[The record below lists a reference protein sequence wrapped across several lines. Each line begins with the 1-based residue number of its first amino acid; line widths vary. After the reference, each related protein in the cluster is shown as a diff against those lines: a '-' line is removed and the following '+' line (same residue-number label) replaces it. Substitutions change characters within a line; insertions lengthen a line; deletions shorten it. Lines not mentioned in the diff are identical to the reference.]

1 MSLLNHNARH
11 GLLPPLLTPARG
23 LAAEQQMLARVV
35 NGQLAQGFMLWR
47 SRRALVVPAAMSRL
61 PGFTLAGERLARRGW
76 PLVQRQTGGDL
87 TVQSPHLLNIAMVFT
102 LEPGP
107 GAIDRAYRRLCQPL
121 IEALAELDITAYCGS
136 VPGAFCDGDYNLVVN
151 GRKLAGTAQRWRKVA
166 GRPQQAVLAHAAMLC
181 DEDDGELCRLTNDFY
196 RYCQQPRRVAE
207 DRHVTVARLLGL
219 GAGRSAMALL
229 SRTLHQRLGQAS
241 AFMEETR

>member
-1 MSLLNHNARH
+1 MNMSNPDAR
-11 GLLPPLLTPARG
+11 LSLVPPVIPPGQG
-23 LAAEQQMLARVV
+23 LAGEQQLLERVV
-35 NGQLAQGFMLWR
+35 NGRIERGFMLWR

-61 PGFTLAGERLARRGW
+61 PGFALAGERLARRGW

-87 TVQSPHLLNIAMVFT
+87 TVQSPHLLNVAAVFT

-121 IEALAELDITAYCGS
+121 IAALAELDITAYCGS

-166 GRPQQAVLAHAAMLC
+166 GKPQQAVLAHAAILC

-196 RYCQQPRRVAE
+196 RYCQQPQRVAE
-207 DRHVTVARLLGL
+207 DRHVTVAHLLGL

-229 SRTLHQRLGQAS
+229 SRTLHQRLGRDS
-241 AFMEETR
+241 TFMEEAR